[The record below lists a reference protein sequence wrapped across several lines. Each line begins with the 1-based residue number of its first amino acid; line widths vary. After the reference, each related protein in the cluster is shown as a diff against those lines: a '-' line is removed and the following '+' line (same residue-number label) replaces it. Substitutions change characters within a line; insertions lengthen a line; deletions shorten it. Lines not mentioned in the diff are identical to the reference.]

1 MRFYKQHKK
10 KNMSARSIILLVIA
24 AVIAFGASQILRQ
37 RLSADTDK
45 ADGSNAKYVLVA
57 AQEITQGSFVR
68 DDKHFEWVEWPDHM
82 LQDSYMVKGQSK
94 PEDYN
99 GAVARRSVMKGE
111 PISSTYLV
119 KSNEGGFMSAVLQP
133 NMRAVS
139 IAVDS
144 TTGNAGFI
152 FPGDKVDLI
161 VTHAVDVDGGDG
173 GRGKEVLASKTF
185 VEDARVLAVD
195 QRLDNPENKAILAKT
210 VTLEVTSKE
219 AEKINVAKEMG
230 NISVSLRSLASEN
243 ELAIPSYSYTRDSD
257 VSPILA
263 PTSRDASPTI
273 APTRNSRR
281 VRVFRGAEQE
291 EKTF

>member
-1 MRFYKQHKK
+1 
-10 KNMSARSIILLVIA
+10 MSARSIILLVIA

-37 RLSADTDK
+37 RLSADSDK
-45 ADGSNAKYVLVA
+45 GDASLEKYVLVA
-57 AQEITQGSFVR
+57 SQTITQGSFVR
-68 DDKHFEWVEWPDHM
+68 DDKHFEWIEWPDHM
-82 LQDSYMVKGQSK
+82 LQDSYMVKGQSS
-94 PEDYN
+94 PDDYN
-99 GAVARRSVMKGE
+99 GAVARRSIMKGE
-111 PISSTYLV
+111 PIASTYLV

-161 VTHAVDVDGGDG
+161 VTHAVEVDGGDG

-185 VEDARVLAVD
+185 VEDARILAVD

-230 NISVSLRSLASEN
+230 NISVSLRSLASDN
-243 ELAIPSYSYTRDSD
+243 EQAIPSSSYTRDSD

-263 PTSRDASPTI
+263 KPAPYTASPI
-273 APTRNSRR
+273 APSRNSRS
-281 VRVFRGAEQE
+281 VQVFRGGKEQE